1 MKGNPEMT
9 LTLTAKTY
17 DCEYIDVGAE
27 DGQVVVT
34 LIGNFPGD
42 DPVTLEEASNIVNSP
57 LFLDVLRMAYNHAP
71 SGTPVREA
79 FDRMERD
86 GGEALL
92 RFHNSD
98 AKVAA

>member
-1 MKGNPEMT
+1 MT
-9 LTLTAKTY
+9 LTLSAKAY
-17 DCEYIDVGAE
+17 ECEYIDVGAE
-27 DGQVVVT
+27 NGEVVVT

-42 DPVTLEEASNIVNSP
+42 DTITVEQVSSIVNSP

-86 GGEALL
+86 GGEVRL
-92 RFHNSD
+92 RFLNSD
-98 AKVAA
+98 AQVAA